1 MGWLIDWLIISL
13 SLSLSPY
20 RLFRRVDWLIYQLFL
35 CVTLSPLHTNWLI
48 DCFSLSVSSSSIPTK
63 WPIFQKNWFC
73 LCLLVFYS
81 DELSAFFLL
90 ILSLFCTL
98 FKQID
103 CFFYQFSLRLLICI
117 LFWPNRLF
125 EWLILTL
132 YLYLLFRRVDWSID
146 SLSVSLSPI
155 HDCWRIDWF
164 SFCLIISSSDLL
176 INYL

>member
-1 MGWLIDWLIISL
+1 MGWLIDWLIISLSL

-63 WPIFQKNWFC
+63 WPRFFWWFS
-73 LCLLVFYS
+73 LYFVHFS
-81 DELSAFFLL
+81 NKL
-90 ILSLFCTL
+90 IV
-98 FKQID
+98 
-103 CFFYQFSLRLLICI
+103 FFYQFSLRLLICI

>member
-13 SLSLSPY
+13 SLCLPIVYSDWLTDWFINCFSVSPYLLFILIDWSIVSLSLSPLL
-20 RLFRRVDWLIYQLFL
+20 LFWQNDQFL
-35 CVTLSPLHTNWLI
+35 KKI
-48 DCFSLSVSSSSIPTK
+48 DSVSVSLYSIPTNCLR
-63 WPIFQKNWFC
+63 FFYWFS
-73 LCLLVFYS
+73 LYFVH
-81 DELSAFFLL
+81 FLNKL
-90 ILSLFCTL
+90 IV
-98 FKQID
+98 
-103 CFFYQFSLRLLICI
+103 FFYQFSLRLLICI

-132 YLYLLFRRVDWSID
+132 YLYFLFRRVDWSID